1 MSSLLQQQLTLEK
14 RLKTTSHTAGAV
26 LPPSPAPSP
35 SSLHVSISVTPAATT
50 NTLTG
55 TLSNVSSPASP
66 APLDQE
72 QLYADTA
79 PMTAVKTLNIGGA
92 DYVSPTSDGRKNA
105 SNGSGG
111 NCDTVDNQS
120 VHSTDQAL
128 ISFQNGAVVRALHT
142 ALNDMNTN
150 HNVATTL
157 SLPLSPVGT
166 SIAEVVSPV
175 APGLYG
181 CGSAAGTNKSE
192 FVDNS
197 LTFASDATEV
207 RDQPFVQ
214 YGRILEKYP
223 HKREFAA
230 ELMPTKQ
237 HIKQQQRKAAHT
249 EMKTR
254 NESESAASPLE
265 SPNLDVKSVGETEA
279 ADDDKIPSNTNTY
292 LHSELLNDALPKGM
306 LNHLPSLSDPCSD
319 PRLTQTRTPYGC
331 SIPQTNSNQADDS
344 VSQHLPSNDFMEP
357 ATAAIMDKDRQLLAR
372 LFSTD
377 LVIPKCYQRRNADAP
392 RVLSDVNLSFSTT
405 PADDTVSNETNSRL
419 ERNNGGSDGGIRLEN
434 PVTSSEIS
442 ASLSSYLRPIE
453 PTTELSKQPSV
464 SSAAFTLLTEILLR
478 HHDHQQLQVLSAAAN
493 ASGVAPNLQM
503 DTAFNKNKT
512 SVAEQP
518 QTHLHVQPLPIP
530 LQLPIPL
537 SLSLPLPLPLLPI
550 INTSSN
556 AHAQNPS
563 YNLPPFL
570 YGGISGSECKEP
582 IYLKQPLQQ
591 TLHEPQASDEQLQK
605 QQRSSQLLA
614 TQILC
619 SRLLRANAPA
629 LSEHLRERELHF
641 IDYASSGPKMGF
653 QPDSALPRT
662 HYSNNNRHH
671 VANNSEGN
679 NNSNASHHTMNC
691 DQPENR
697 PNHHSASSDLLS
709 EIGSD
714 DPYNHTAATS
724 NIATATTSTKL
735 SFEELLSAQE
745 VSLSQAQMHLDQFL
759 AHSMNF
765 VELTAP
771 NSSTSVKRLSRV
783 VPLVKVNMQQRK
795 QLIDCIQ
802 VQINQLKRQCA
813 SAKLYY
819 ERGMCRLQSSE
830 ALTQQRQCPSSFVA
844 HKIATSAAVAAMSAA
859 VETHPLPPLAYI
871 KTELMHKEDCEGAN
885 REAADVK
892 EYNKQSSMKLGR
904 SLVEIE
910 NEIEQYVQ
918 ALCKNN
924 GNDSAVEKDNH
935 DTESKN
941 NLELDEGL
949 TCGANHK
956 EDKELGYSSGKWREE
971 MSGNSIPTGGD
982 VSRCLTP
989 ASPICFWHPE
999 NRGHCVND
1007 SSLTVAEIILECAAL
1022 TVQASMRD
1030 SGFSVNSLSTS
1041 RNCAQPQNRN
1051 VELNSAVG
1059 GQSQHSFGTAPAA
1072 GNSNSDLTS
1081 QFDSCNVAD
1090 ATKGNAEKSLS
1101 SLVLGM
1107 TAPTPVISPMPVNTS
1122 TSTPTLV
1129 SSSTPTTT
1137 PTPPL
1142 TANGLAAAAKSRR
1155 KSNYAHRIETIG
1167 TQPAAPKHVAKTY
1180 RFYEQQNSHN
1190 LRQCYNS
1197 NGSGSSTSVRDG
1209 ANDGKNYQDEKS
1221 GKQREGG
1228 LTNHSTEAT
1237 AATSA
1242 ASEATLGHQ
1251 NSHQQQ
1257 QYALQQQQDH
1267 HHHQTQFNVTNNSKN
1282 NNNCSNSAYGI
1293 HAAGSNTPNVSAT
1306 AAATVVALQER
1317 AFTDIFKARFNALT
1331 AAAVMNATV
1340 GISAAAAAAAAANT
1354 TTAPDGP
1361 YDLSISGKVKKTNLD
1376 TKISAGNPQGNECK
1390 DNSNEKKKPHIKKP
1404 LNAFMLYMKEMRA
1417 KVVAECTLKESAAIN
1432 QILGRRWHA
1441 LGREEQAKYYE
1452 LARRERQLHMQMYPD
1467 WSSRTNTSRGK
1478 KRKRKQDT
1486 SDAGGGGNNMKK
1498 CRARFGLDQQNQWCK
1513 PCRRKKKCIRYMEA
1527 ISSGSAGS
1535 SSTKDDCYQ
1544 ELDDLDDPESD
1555 DNLGSPGSGDDN
1567 NKTPDD
1573 DTESLNHSLSSPGC
1587 LSGLSSLQSP
1597 STSLAS
1603 PLNLLASP
1611 AAPVTV
1617 GLTFGLGDHQYQQQN
1632 AQSHQQLPQHAS
1644 SLQAQQQLVQPSSI
1658 VDTSA
1663 AQQARL
1669 SCPPQQLH
1677 LKQHPQQH
1685 YPLAHTEQAL
1695 ANSSVFEHSKA
1706 TKSFFCGGGMEG
1718 VCGGVDDTLMSPALS
1733 NNGASGM
1740 GLGNNLTNT
1749 SSSTAAAAASA
1760 FTERTMRTLLNPSP
1774 STSLL
1779 HSNCFPPSSLESKG
1793 GAIVSIAQMLSN
1805 TTSNATSSVNA
1816 RTSRST
1822 SVSVA
1827 SSDTTT
1833 NYSTTV
1839 ETGTSNGCNSYTSNL
1854 STTENP
1860 SELGSNGNYESI
1872 QLAPATQ
1879 SNANKSTPLIDGK
1892 SSSASSAASSPA
1904 ADNLEKSNVTPAHR
1918 NPIGANPHDI
1928 NNPLSINQ
1936 LTKCS
1941 ESISN
1946 SSSHNKSQSIS
1957 VNENLNVAGTECST
1971 TLSSSVSN
1979 GTTQTYKV
1987 SSHQKQLASRLP
1999 TSATPHQQ
2007 LLPPAPLQYQQ
2018 QFHLCGSSG
2027 PPPPPPPMQHHTTL
2041 HHAHHHHPKEHSPL
2055 FNQHF
2060 QQFSHHLASVA
2071 AVAAA
2076 AAGVHIPNIIGAA
2089 AVASINNSIHRS
2101 GGLSATNDSNL
2112 PSATNICGPPAN
2124 ALTATLS
2131 SITTTTAAA
2140 TSTTSAAEEITTGCN
2155 SATTNSSVSL
2165 TPINR
2170 RTGTATAADSSV
2182 ANVVVNTSTP
2192 GGEKGAI
2199 SVT

>member
-1 MSSLLQQQLTLEK
+1 MPHNSHSSHSRHGGSSSDDLGSTDEVKIFKDEGDREEEKISSENLLEEKSSLIDLT
-14 RLKTTSHTAGAV
+14 
-26 LPPSPAPSP
+26 
-35 SSLHVSISVTPAATT
+35 
-50 NTLTG
+50 
-55 TLSNVSSPASP
+55 
-66 APLDQE
+66 
-72 QLYADTA
+72 
-79 PMTAVKTLNIGGA
+79 
-92 DYVSPTSDGRKNA
+92 
-105 SNGSGG
+105 
-111 NCDTVDNQS
+111 
-120 VHSTDQAL
+120 
-128 ISFQNGAVVRALHT
+128 
-142 ALNDMNTN
+142 
-150 HNVATTL
+150 
-157 SLPLSPVGT
+157 
-166 SIAEVVSPV
+166 
-175 APGLYG
+175 
-181 CGSAAGTNKSE
+181 
-192 FVDNS
+192 
-197 LTFASDATEV
+197 
-207 RDQPFVQ
+207 
-214 YGRILEKYP
+214 
-223 HKREFAA
+223 
-230 ELMPTKQ
+230 
-237 HIKQQQRKAAHT
+237 
-249 EMKTR
+249 
-254 NESESAASPLE
+254 ESE
-265 SPNLDVKSVGETEA
+265 
-279 ADDDKIPSNTNTY
+279 
-292 LHSELLNDALPKGM
+292 
-306 LNHLPSLSDPCSD
+306 
-319 PRLTQTRTPYGC
+319 
-331 SIPQTNSNQADDS
+331 
-344 VSQHLPSNDFMEP
+344 
-357 ATAAIMDKDRQLLAR
+357 
-372 LFSTD
+372 
-377 LVIPKCYQRRNADAP
+377 
-392 RVLSDVNLSFSTT
+392 
-405 PADDTVSNETNSRL
+405 
-419 ERNNGGSDGGIRLEN
+419 
-434 PVTSSEIS
+434 
-442 ASLSSYLRPIE
+442 
-453 PTTELSKQPSV
+453 
-464 SSAAFTLLTEILLR
+464 
-478 HHDHQQLQVLSAAAN
+478 
-493 ASGVAPNLQM
+493 
-503 DTAFNKNKT
+503 
-512 SVAEQP
+512 
-518 QTHLHVQPLPIP
+518 
-530 LQLPIPL
+530 
-537 SLSLPLPLPLLPI
+537 
-550 INTSSN
+550 
-556 AHAQNPS
+556 
-563 YNLPPFL
+563 
-570 YGGISGSECKEP
+570 
-582 IYLKQPLQQ
+582 
-591 TLHEPQASDEQLQK
+591 
-605 QQRSSQLLA
+605 
-614 TQILC
+614 
-619 SRLLRANAPA
+619 
-629 LSEHLRERELHF
+629 
-641 IDYASSGPKMGF
+641 
-653 QPDSALPRT
+653 
-662 HYSNNNRHH
+662 
-671 VANNSEGN
+671 
-679 NNSNASHHTMNC
+679 
-691 DQPENR
+691 
-697 PNHHSASSDLLS
+697 
-709 EIGSD
+709 
-714 DPYNHTAATS
+714 
-724 NIATATTSTKL
+724 
-735 SFEELLSAQE
+735 
-745 VSLSQAQMHLDQFL
+745 
-759 AHSMNF
+759 
-765 VELTAP
+765 
-771 NSSTSVKRLSRV
+771 
-783 VPLVKVNMQQRK
+783 
-795 QLIDCIQ
+795 
-802 VQINQLKRQCA
+802 
-813 SAKLYY
+813 
-819 ERGMCRLQSSE
+819 
-830 ALTQQRQCPSSFVA
+830 
-844 HKIATSAAVAAMSAA
+844 
-859 VETHPLPPLAYI
+859 
-871 KTELMHKEDCEGAN
+871 
-885 REAADVK
+885 
-892 EYNKQSSMKLGR
+892 
-904 SLVEIE
+904 
-910 NEIEQYVQ
+910 
-918 ALCKNN
+918 
-924 GNDSAVEKDNH
+924 
-935 DTESKN
+935 
-941 NLELDEGL
+941 
-949 TCGANHK
+949 
-956 EDKELGYSSGKWREE
+956 
-971 MSGNSIPTGGD
+971 
-982 VSRCLTP
+982 
-989 ASPICFWHPE
+989 
-999 NRGHCVND
+999 
-1007 SSLTVAEIILECAAL
+1007 
-1022 TVQASMRD
+1022 
-1030 SGFSVNSLSTS
+1030 
-1041 RNCAQPQNRN
+1041 
-1051 VELNSAVG
+1051 
-1059 GQSQHSFGTAPAA
+1059 
-1072 GNSNSDLTS
+1072 
-1081 QFDSCNVAD
+1081 
-1090 ATKGNAEKSLS
+1090 
-1101 SLVLGM
+1101 
-1107 TAPTPVISPMPVNTS
+1107 
-1122 TSTPTLV
+1122 
-1129 SSSTPTTT
+1129 
-1137 PTPPL
+1137 
-1142 TANGLAAAAKSRR
+1142 
-1155 KSNYAHRIETIG
+1155 
-1167 TQPAAPKHVAKTY
+1167 
-1180 RFYEQQNSHN
+1180 
-1190 LRQCYNS
+1190 
-1197 NGSGSSTSVRDG
+1197 
-1209 ANDGKNYQDEKS
+1209 EKS
-1221 GKQREGG
+1221 GKIPTRSDLSPVFSKLEPHASGFNMGYLVSPYSYSNGGAGG
-1228 LTNHSTEAT
+1228 LPVTMANKIGLSPFFCHNGDPLTTPPPAHCGIPPYQLDPKAMGLTRPAIYSFPSSQYAYPMLGPDMTPSWHT
-1237 AATSA
+1237 PSVYSA
-1242 ASEATLGHQ
+1242 ASSFRSPYPSSLP
-1251 NSHQQQ
+1251 
-1257 QYALQQQQDH
+1257 
-1267 HHHQTQFNVTNNSKN
+1267 
-1282 NNNCSNSAYGI
+1282 I
-1293 HAAGSNTPNVSAT
+1293 
-1306 AAATVVALQER
+1306 
-1317 AFTDIFKARFNALT
+1317 
-1331 AAAVMNATV
+1331 
-1340 GISAAAAAAAAANT
+1340 NT
-1354 TTAPDGP
+1354 T
-1361 YDLSISGKVKKTNLD
+1361 LSRNLD

-1390 DNSNEKKKPHIKKP
+1390 DNTNEKKKPHIKKP

-1432 QILGRRWHA
+1432 QILGRRWHE
-1441 LGREEQAKYYE
+1441 LSREEQSKYYE
-1452 LARRERQLHMQMYPD
+1452 KARQERQLHMELYPG
-1467 WSSRTNTSRGK
+1467 WSARDNYGYVSKKK
-1478 KRKRKQDT
+1478 KRKKDRSPAD
-1486 SDAGGGGNNMKK
+1486 SGGNNMKK

-1685 YPLAHTEQAL
+1685 HPLAHTEQAL